1 MTPPRTPDSVAEVV
15 AWLEAAPSG
24 TQLSAAALRDW
35 LTPLVAPSP
44 PSGLRTGT
52 WRERLWTA
60 PAETRLG
67 VVEVAEAIG
76 RPKSWVY
83 RRTGESATK
92 ARLPHRKL
100 DGELVFTAGE
110 IRLWVEQHEAIVARC
125 VRWLGAQARSMDPK
139 AGEPSLGPPELHK
152 NDLASLSERKG
163 RCRLN

>member
-1 MTPPRTPDSVAEVV
+1 VADVV

-35 LTPLVAPSP
+35 LAPLVAPSTP
-44 PSGLRTGT
+44 PEPRAGT

-83 RRTGESATK
+83 RRTGESAAK

-110 IRLWVEQHEAIVARC
+110 IRHWVEQHEAIVARS
-125 VRWLGAQARSMDPK
+125 VRWLASHARSEDRK
-139 AGEPSLGPPELHK
+139 AGEQLQRPRNCMEST
-152 NDLASLSERKG
+152 
-163 RCRLN
+163 